1 MPWASSLIRVVYA
14 FGLLNPIHEK
24 RLRTCK
30 LIPCSRDSCVFIK
43 NACGPQAWSMWS
55 LTWAFETNPWRR
67 QWATKP
73 VSCHDEYVS
82 NILECVDYWAKAQ
95 PSEKRN
101 TNEVM
106 SDSLDLLIKPRWS
119 CEIVG
124 CHASLPCDFSCLRTR
139 LC

>member
-1 MPWASSLIRVVYA
+1 MSFKFDPCSICVWAFEPNSW
-14 FGLLNPIHEK
+14 NK

-30 LIPCSRDSCVFIK
+30 LIPWSRDSCVFIK

-101 TNEVM
+101 TSEVM